1 MSLDPTRF
9 TGSRFDV
16 EHPRPRVSVCMATY
30 NGAAY
35 VREQLDSILEQLG
48 PTDEVV
54 VIDDA
59 STDGT
64 VEAVEAI
71 GDPRIR
77 LTRAAANAGYV
88 RTFEAALGAAAGDV
102 LLLADQDDLWTPGR
116 VDAMLD
122 ALDRSGALV
131 VASNLVVLGT
141 GEPLPSPVTGRP
153 WRLEGGQSTDHRGNV
168 LRIMLGDAPYFGCTM
183 GLRREAL
190 ALVTPFPAFLTE
202 SHDLWIAMAANEA
215 RSIVHLE
222 APTLQRRV
230 HESNASTPRPR
241 GIRAAL
247 GSRWMLVRARSE
259 ARRRLRRA

>member
-35 VREQLDSILEQLG
+35 VREQLDSILAQLAA
-48 PTDEVV
+48 TDEVV
-54 VIDDA
+54 IVDDA
-59 STDGT
+59 STDDT
-64 VEAVEAI
+64 AAVVEAV

-77 LTRAAANAGYV
+77 LTRAAANRGYV
-88 RTFEAALGAAAGDV
+88 RTFEAALGAATGDV

-116 VDAMLD
+116 LDAMLD

-141 GEPLPSPVTGRP
+141 EEPLPSPVTGRP
-153 WRLEGGQSTDHRGNV
+153 WRLTAEQSAEHRRNV

-183 GLRREAL
+183 GLRRDAL
-190 ALVTPFPAFLTE
+190 ALVTPFPEILTE
-202 SHDLWIAMAANEA
+202 SHDLWIALAANEA
-215 RSIVHLE
+215 RSIVHVE
-222 APTLQRRV
+222 APTLLRRV
-230 HESNASTPRPR
+230 HESNASTPKPR

-247 GSRWMLVRARSE
+247 GSRWLLVRLRAE
-259 ARRRLRRA
+259 ARRRRRA